1 MAYNN
6 ATDTTKDGHRK
17 QVHSENEIRSPSLMG
32 SNKGHGKVGT
42 EDRPMQSLKIEK
54 GGEVL
59 PSTKERKNHTKTST
73 QSVAIEVLF
82 HPRRQKSLL
91 FLLKGVNFEERSA
104 SIASVH
110 LLYLIHR
117 RHLLPRCLQRHEV

>member
-1 MAYNN
+1 
-6 ATDTTKDGHRK
+6 
-17 QVHSENEIRSPSLMG
+17 MG
-32 SNKGHGKVGT
+32 SNKGHGEVGT
-42 EDRPMQSLKIEK
+42 EDRLRESLKIEK

-73 QSVAIEVLF
+73 QRVSVAIEVLF

-91 FLLKGVNFEERSA
+91 LLLKGVNFEERSA

-117 RHLLPRCLQRHEV
+117 RHLVPRSLQRQEV